1 MGSFKTKLH
10 PSGAA
15 APAAWRSY
23 MGAVKAPTILD
34 MGAVKAPTI
43 RRSPRCKRSRPIG
56 RPGQAAD
63 GPFPR
68 QEPLAGLSSAVT
80 GPGRRLNHRSDGVLG
95 RSVRSRQPG
104 NRIRPRDRLTGSSLP
119 RPLSCRP
126 RPWLAIRRHRCRG
139 RRPPLHRPSGRH
151 GGHRSPSSRHR
162 SRWQAR

>member
-1 MGSFKTKLH
+1 MICCVRGCDYGWAVSAQRPKVRTQTFGGAPVAAPSFSQTEHGRLADPMRSESLARLMNARSPPDVGSGR
-10 PSGAA
+10 GAA
-15 APAAWRSY
+15 R
-23 MGAVKAPTILD
+23 AVPPSLRPVFLS
-34 MGAVKAPTI
+34 G
-43 RRSPRCKRSRPIG
+43 SPR
-56 RPGQAAD
+56 A
-63 GPFPR
+63 
-68 QEPLAGLSSAVT
+68 LA
-80 GPGRRLNHRSDGVLG
+80 RR
-95 RSVRSRQPG
+95 VRSRQPG